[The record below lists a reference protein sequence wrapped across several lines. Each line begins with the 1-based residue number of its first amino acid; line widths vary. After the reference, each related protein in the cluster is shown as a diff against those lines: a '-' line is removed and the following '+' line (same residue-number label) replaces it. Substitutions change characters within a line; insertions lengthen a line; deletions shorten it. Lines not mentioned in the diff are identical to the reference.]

1 MRASTLATACLLACA
16 GSGGTRVSSV
26 AVSAETNPHNVLAM
40 RLRVHAPGATT
51 ARAEWLED
59 GELRSTPRV
68 PVGST
73 GEGVLHVLGLRPSAR
88 YEAVVEV
95 EGPRG
100 VERSEPVAF
109 ATGPLPPPVSALALR
124 VEGAPPEGYVLLNMQ
139 GSAPGVLTAF
149 DGRGVL
155 RWYRIFEGADP
166 VSEAKQ
172 VAGGSFL
179 AFLGATPGWTLV
191 PGAYVELAPSGE
203 VLRTI
208 RATPPLFTDNHEA
221 LITDAGTARERIHL
235 FGYESRTV
243 DLAPLGL
250 PGSGAVVGHVIQRL
264 RPDGTAEFTWN
275 AFDHV
280 ALDEFVNPPQ
290 AGAPVGAD
298 YDHPNSLHI
307 DANGDYLVS
316 FRNLDA
322 LFLVDRDSGAVH
334 WRLGGKRS
342 DFTFVDDPLRGFSGQ
357 HDARFLPDG
366 RLLLFDNGTLHT
378 PPTSRAVEY
387 ELDLAA
393 RTARRVWEHRL
404 DRFNEF
410 TGSAVR
416 DAEGTTWVG
425 ASMFGVV
432 ERVARDGAVLWRA
445 ELTSGGKPVPFYRAV
460 PFRSLY
466 GAEGSP

>member
-1 MRASTLATACLLACA
+1 MRATTLAALCLLACT
-16 GSGGTRVSSV
+16 GSGATRASSV
-26 AVSAETNPHNVLAM
+26 AVSAEANPHSVLAM
-40 RLRVHAPGATT
+40 RLRVHTPGATA
-51 ARAEWLED
+51 ARAEWRED
-59 GELRSTPRV
+59 GEVRSTPRV
-68 PVGST
+68 PVAPT
-73 GEGVLHVLGLRPSAR
+73 GEAVLHLLGLRPSAR

-95 EGPRG
+95 ERASGL
-100 VERSEPVAF
+100 ERSEPVVF
-109 ATGPLPPPVSALALR
+109 TTGPLPPPVSALALR
-124 VEGAPPEGYVLLNMQ
+124 VEGAPPEGYVLLNVL

-155 RWYRIFEGADP
+155 RWYRVFEGAEP

-172 VAGGSFL
+172 LAGGNFL
-179 AFLGATPGWTLV
+179 AYLGATPGWTLV

-203 VLRTI
+203 VLRTV

-221 LITDAGTARERIHL
+221 LITDAGTPEERIHL
-235 FGYESRTV
+235 FGYERRTV
-243 DLAPLGL
+243 DLSPLGRR
-250 PGSGAVVGHVIQRL
+250 GSGAVVGHVIQRL

-342 DFTFVDDPLRGFSGQ
+342 DFTFADDPLDGFSGQ
-357 HDARFLPDG
+357 HDARFLSDG
-366 RLLLFDNGTLHT
+366 RLLLFDNGTLHS

-466 GAEGSP
+466 GAEAAP